1 MARLIF
7 SLENRVLNEIQLNKA
22 RTAIGRRPT
31 NDIQIDNL
39 AISGEHA
46 AILNKS
52 NEFYIEDLDST
63 NGTEVNG
70 DLVKSHL
77 LQTDDVITFG
87 KYQLKFIND
96 TKLTYQTNADGSFEK
111 TIMIRSPKEKISSKI
126 SNNTEIAG
134 TNLQV
139 NEITS
144 EEISPLSEIGKIQVL
159 NGSNVGRE
167 LILNKALTTLGKVGI
182 QVAVITKRPNGYFIT
197 HVEGKVFPVIN
208 GVASGAQTLALNNHD
223 VIELAGVKMEFYLGK
238 L

>member
-77 LQTDDVITFG
+77 LQTDDVITIFCCCHH
-87 KYQLKFIND
+87 
-96 TKLTYQTNADGSFEK
+96 
-111 TIMIRSPKEKISSKI
+111 R
-126 SNNTEIAG
+126 
-134 TNLQV
+134 
-139 NEITS
+139 
-144 EEISPLSEIGKIQVL
+144 
-159 NGSNVGRE
+159 
-167 LILNKALTTLGKVGI
+167 
-182 QVAVITKRPNGYFIT
+182 
-197 HVEGKVFPVIN
+197 
-208 GVASGAQTLALNNHD
+208 
-223 VIELAGVKMEFYLGK
+223 
-238 L
+238 